1 MVVSKNYHPVIIFS
15 FNRRE
20 CEEYANE
27 VSSMNFNT
35 KEEAENVSNIFNN
48 AVANLSESDRQLPQ
62 IQHILPFLRNGI
74 GIHHSGLLPILR
86 EVIELLFQEELLK
99 VLFATET
106 FSIGL
111 NMPARTVVFT
121 SVRKFDGTNNR
132 WISGGEYIQMSGRA
146 GRRGLDDRGI
156 VIMMVDEEMEPSV
169 AMGMVK
175 GESDKLNSAFYLSYT
190 MILNLLRVEGI
201 TPEFILEQSFHQ
213 FQNQESIPVFEDK
226 IEELEKRISE
236 YKIEDEEHVSQY
248 YTMRQQQVEFAEKI
262 RNIITLPENV
272 LSFLN
277 LGRIIH
283 VNINGTDF
291 GWGVVLRTYKRPAV
305 EALKLSQA
313 AKGPRPPQQDVLIDV
328 LLCISESSEIDK
340 QKKGST
346 ILHPSIKPAPAN
358 STKATM
364 ETLTITLESLYE
376 ICSLCVF
383 VPKELTSR
391 PQRNSVK
398 KSIDEIKQRFP
409 DGLPLLDP
417 IENMKIVGKTEDDNE
432 FFTIL
437 RKVEVLETLLY
448 ANPLHGNPDLPRLY
462 NLYVE
467 KDSLEREKAYLR
479 KRLMG
484 VQSAVQ
490 LEELRSMKR
499 VLRQL
504 NYTTI
509 DDVVELKGRV
519 ACEISSG
526 NELVLTELLFAGEFN
541 DFEPEEC
548 AALLSTFV
556 FDGRSKEIPVL
567 PLNLKRGHDAV
578 LAAAKAV
585 VKVTK
590 ACKLEIDAAAYLDK
604 FKVNLILAVLQWCKG
619 ATFTRICKM
628 TDIFEGNI
636 VMVLRR
642 LGELLREVQNAAR
655 VMGNTD
661 LEAKMAKALEMV
673 NRDVVSTPSLY
684 L

>member
-1 MVVSKNYHPVIIFS
+1 
-15 FNRRE
+15 
-20 CEEYANE
+20 
-27 VSSMNFNT
+27 
-35 KEEAENVSNIFNN
+35 
-48 AVANLSESDRQLPQ
+48 
-62 IQHILPFLRNGI
+62 
-74 GIHHSGLLPILR
+74 
-86 EVIELLFQEELLK
+86 
-99 VLFATET
+99 
-106 FSIGL
+106 
-111 NMPARTVVFT
+111 
-121 SVRKFDGTNNR
+121 
-132 WISGGEYIQMSGRA
+132 MSGRA

-190 MILNLLRVEGI
+190 MVLNLLRVEGI

-226 IEELEKRISE
+226 IEELQKRISE
-236 YKIEDEEHVSQY
+236 YQIEHEDQVSQY
-248 YTMRQQQVEFAEKI
+248 FTMRQQQIDFAEKI
-262 RNIITLPENV
+262 RNIITHPDNV
-272 LSFLN
+272 VNFLN

-291 GWGVVLRTYKRPAV
+291 GWGVVLRTYKRPAP

-328 LLCISESSEIDK
+328 LLWISESSDIDK

-346 ILHPSIKPAPAN
+346 ILHPSIRPAPDN

-398 KSIDEIKQRFP
+398 KSIDEVKQRFP

-417 IENMKIVGKTEDDNE
+417 IENMKIVGKTEDDDE

-448 ANPLHGNPDLPRLY
+448 ANPLHGNSQLPTLY

-467 KDSLEREKAYLR
+467 KEALEREQAYLR

-490 LEELRSMKR
+490 LEELRAMKR

-504 NYTTI
+504 NFTTI

-541 DFEPEEC
+541 GFQPEEC

-578 LAAAKAV
+578 FAAAKAV
-585 VKVTK
+585 IKVTK
-590 ACKLEIDAAAYLDK
+590 ACKLEIDATTYLDK
-604 FKVNLILAVLQWCKG
+604 FKVNLMLVVLQWCKG
-619 ATFTRICKM
+619 ASFTRICKM

-642 LGELLREVQNAAR
+642 LGELLREVETAAR
-655 VMGNTD
+655 VMGNPD
-661 LEAKMAKALEMV
+661 LETKMAKAMEMV

>member
-1 MVVSKNYHPVIIFS
+1 MVVSKKYHPVIIFS

-27 VSSMNFNT
+27 VSSMNFNS
-35 KEEAENVSNIFNN
+35 KEDADAVNRIFEN
-48 AVANLSESDRQLPQ
+48 AVASLSEADRSLPQ

-169 AMGMVK
+169 AMSMVK
-175 GESDKLNSAFYLSYT
+175 GESDRLNSAFHLSYL
-190 MILNLLRVEGI
+190 MVLNLLRVEGI

-226 IEELEKRISE
+226 IEELQKQIDNYNIKE
-236 YKIEDEEHVSQY
+236 EEHVSQY
-248 YTMRQQQVEFAEKI
+248 YTMRQQQVEFNEKI
-262 RNIITLPENV
+262 RDIITLPDNV
-272 LSFLN
+272 ISFLN

-283 VNINGTDF
+283 VIINDVDF
-291 GWGVVLRTYKRPAV
+291 GWGVVLRTYKRPAI

-313 AKGPRPPQQDVLIDV
+313 SKKSRPPQQDIFVDV
-328 LLCISESSEIDK
+328 LLWVSESSDINK
-340 QKKGST
+340 QKKGNN
-346 ILHPSIKPAPAN
+346 ILHPSIKPASAD
-358 STKATM
+358 SSKATM
-364 ETLTITLESLYE
+364 EVLTITLESLYE
-376 ICSLCVF
+376 ICSLCLF
-383 VPKELTSR
+383 VPKELTSLQ
-391 PQRNSVK
+391 QRNSVK
-398 KSIDEIKQRFP
+398 KSLDKVKQRFP

-417 IENMKIVGKTEDDNE
+417 IETMKIVGDTEEDTK

-437 RKVEVLETLLY
+437 RKVEVLETLLH
-448 ANPLHGNPDLPRLY
+448 ANPMNGDPQLPQLY
-462 NLYVE
+462 NMYAE
-467 KDSLEREKAYLR
+467 KVAIKLEQEQLR
-479 KRLMG
+479 KRLMR

-504 NYTTI
+504 NFTSI

-526 NELVLTELLFAGEFN
+526 NVLVLTELLFAGEFN
-541 DFEPEEC
+541 NFLPEEC

-556 FDGRSKEIPVL
+556 FDGFSKEIPVL

-578 LAAAKAV
+578 IATAKAV
-585 VKVTK
+585 LKVIKT
-590 ACKLEIDAAAYLDK
+590 CKIEVDTTMYLDK
-604 FKVNLILAVLQWCKG
+604 FKVNLMLVVLQWCKG
-619 ATFTRICKM
+619 ASFTRICKM

-636 VMVLRR
+636 VMVLKR
-642 LGELLREVQNAAR
+642 LGELLREVENAAR
-655 VMGNTD
+655 VMGNID
-661 LEAKMAKALEMV
+661 LENKLTKAIEMV
-673 NRDVVSTPSLY
+673 YRDVVSTPSLY